1 MRQHKVF
8 LRHELLKYNSEKS
21 TAKSSALENYISSAN
36 LSLSGCSSAEPDSV
50 SVGACK
56 FQMKKLY
63 LQTVK
68 KVDHLPIFIDIY
80 GFRKT
85 LAIRMRCQQSIT
97 TLRDL
102 SDSELAGRICFG
114 RICSDGH
121 RNILQHG
128 LVMIILNGSFY
139 SIFLGRDQCQSTE
152 D

>member
-1 MRQHKVF
+1 MIQCFYDKRTIIF
-8 LRHELLKYNSEKS
+8 M
-21 TAKSSALENYISSAN
+21 I
-36 LSLSGCSSAEPDSV
+36 
-50 SVGACK
+50 
-56 FQMKKLY
+56 
-63 LQTVK
+63 TVK
-68 KVDHLPIFIDIY
+68 CYRLDLVYMMFQADGKMQIFIDIY

-102 SDSELAGRICFG
+102 SDHELAGRICFG
-114 RICSDGH
+114 RIWSDGH

>member
-1 MRQHKVF
+1 MNVRTKHWTLKPHRNMRQHKVF

-68 KVDHLPIFIDIY
+68 KVDHLPKNNKVVGEERLLEDQ
-80 GFRKT
+80 GERFRDVYDGKDGN
-85 LAIRMRCQQSIT
+85 LYAIT
-97 TLRDL
+97 
-102 SDSELAGRICFG
+102 DSGKLYRI
-114 RICSDGH
+114 SKK
-121 RNILQHG
+121 
-128 LVMIILNGSFY
+128 
-139 SIFLGRDQCQSTE
+139 
-152 D
+152 